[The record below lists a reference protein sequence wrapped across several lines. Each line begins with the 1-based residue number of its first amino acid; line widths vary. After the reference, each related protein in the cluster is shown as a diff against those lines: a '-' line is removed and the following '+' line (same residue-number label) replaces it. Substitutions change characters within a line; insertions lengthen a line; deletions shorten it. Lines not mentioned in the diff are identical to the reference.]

1 MFAAELFGEIAE
13 RLIAAKDRNVAFRS
27 IRENRGIHLE
37 EDSDG
42 WIIINDTNSPHY
54 VTPPRGQPKCTRC

>member
-37 EDSDG
+37 DSDG